1 LTGPHSTFG
10 QQLTGSTAT
19 TLAHGQRTAGQVLA
33 VRSHV
38 VGQVVISQH
47 VFGSTLPVDRGGDP
61 SGQSAA
67 IVGQATGFI
76 GSHLGCSGTQR
87 PTHSWPL
94 QLPAASHMQLGSD
107 AGQVQVVSPGARSG
121 GSGVP
126 APVVGFVVVGVP
138 PELQPQPEQLT
149 SQTWPLGQSVL
160 ARQPVWMF
168 GTQTP

>member
-1 LTGPHSTFG
+1 LTAPHSYFG

-38 VGQVVISQH
+38 VGHVVISQH

-76 GSHLGCSGTQR
+76 GSHFGCSGTQR
-87 PTHSWPL
+87 PTHCWPL
-94 QLPAASHMQLGSD
+94 QLPAASHMQLGSE

-121 GSGVP
+121 GVVP
-126 APVVGFVVVGVP
+126 VAGSVVVGVP
-138 PELQPQPEQLT
+138 AELQPQPEQLT
-149 SQTWPLGQSVL
+149 SQTCPLGQSVL
-160 ARQPVWMF
+160 ARQPVWML